1 MNRNVAKLGVIGL
14 MAASLV
20 LAGCGGSSDETAEAT
35 SAEVGTDNTDST
47 TPEPEVSDGDV
58 TENSGEIAVDEGL
71 LSTEVRLPRDLFTMG
86 SENPDELPTQEE
98 LQASIDEEGRDIEV
112 SINDD
117 GTVSYRMSR
126 NEFNKFKDD
135 LKASVDETIQTSI
148 NEESNIYKS
157 VTYTDDLKE
166 FEVVVDRKT
175 YENSMSF
182 LGFGLLLSSGFYQ
195 AFTGV
200 DESDVF
206 IIINYKDEKT
216 GEVFDTYDSRT
227 DDNLN

>member
-1 MNRNVAKLGVIGL
+1 MNRNVAKSGVIGL
-14 MAASLV
+14 MVASLV
-20 LAGCGGSSDETAEAT
+20 LAGCSGSNDEVGEAT
-35 SAEVGTDNTDST
+35 SAEVGTA
-47 TPEPEVSDGDV
+47 TPESATLEPEVGDDNAM
-58 TENSGEIAVDEGL
+58 EDSGEIAVDEGL

-86 SENPDELPTQEE
+86 SENPDEFPTQEE
-98 LQASIDEEGRDIEV
+98 LEASIDEEGRDIEV

-117 GTVSYRMSR
+117 GTVSYRMTR

-135 LKASVDETIQTSI
+135 LRASVDETIQTSI

-166 FEVVVDRKT
+166 FEVVVDRKAM
-175 YENSMSF
+175 ESSFSF

-227 DDNLN
+227 EDNLN

>member
-1 MNRNVAKLGVIGL
+1 MYRNVIKFGVISL
-14 MAASLV
+14 VAASLV
-20 LAGCGGSSDETAEAT
+20 LTGCSGSSDETAEAT
-35 SAEVGTDNTDST
+35 SAEVGTA
-47 TPEPEVSDGDV
+47 TPESATPEGEVGDGDV
-58 TENSGEIAVDEGL
+58 MESSGEIAVDEGL

-98 LQASIDEEGRDIEV
+98 LQASVDEEGRDIEV
-112 SINDD
+112 TVNDD

-200 DESDVF
+200 QEGDVF
-206 IIINYKDEKT
+206 VIINYIDEKT

-227 DDNLN
+227 DGDFN

>member
-1 MNRNVAKLGVIGL
+1 MNGNVVKLGVIGL
-14 MAASLV
+14 MGASLV
-20 LAGCGGSSDETAEAT
+20 LTGCSGSSDEVAEAT
-35 SAEVGTDNTDST
+35 SSEVGTDNTDSAT
-47 TPEPEVSDGDV
+47 VEPEEGDGDV

-126 NEFNKFKDD
+126 NEFNRFKDD

>member
-1 MNRNVAKLGVIGL
+1 MNRNVTKLGVIGL

-20 LAGCGGSSDETAEAT
+20 LTGCSGSSDETAEAT
-35 SAEVGTDNTDST
+35 SAEVGTDNTDSA
-47 TPEPEVSDGDV
+47 TPEPEEGDGDV

-126 NEFNKFKDD
+126 NEFNRFKDD